1 MQKET
6 RKPKY
11 TITAIVICILAL
23 LTGKPVSE
31 LLIPEEQSATQET
44 VVSEQITA
52 SEEINSEEA
61 TVTDY
66 TFRSKDQLE
75 DHYQKHGIEMGFKSA
90 EEYQQAANRVI
101 SNPDTLHK
109 LEAEDGDDVYFLER
123 TNEFVIVSKAGYI
136 RTYFYPSDG
145 IDYFNRQ

>member
-1 MQKET
+1 
-6 RKPKY
+6 
-11 TITAIVICILAL
+11 
-23 LTGKPVSE
+23 
-31 LLIPEEQSATQET
+31 
-44 VVSEQITA
+44 
-52 SEEINSEEA
+52 
-61 TVTDY
+61 
-66 TFRSKDQLE
+66 
-75 DHYQKHGIEMGFKSA
+75 MGFKSA

>member
-1 MQKET
+1 MQRET

-11 TITAIVICILAL
+11 TLTAIVICILAL
-23 LTGKPVSE
+23 LSGKPVSE
-31 LLIPEEQSATQET
+31 FLIPEAQPVTQET
-44 VVSEQITA
+44 IVSEQA
-52 SEEINSEEA
+52 ASSEEMNSQEA
-61 TVTDY
+61 AVTAY

-75 DHYQKHGIEMGFKSA
+75 DHYQKHGVEMGFGSA

-101 SNPDTLHK
+101 SDPDTLHK
-109 LEAEDGDDVYFLER
+109 PEAEDGDDVYYLER

>member
-6 RKPKY
+6 RKSKY
-11 TITAIVICILAL
+11 TLTAIVICILAL

-31 LLIPEEQSATQET
+31 FLIPEEQPVTQE
-44 VVSEQITA
+44 VVI
-52 SEEINSEEA
+52 SEEA
-61 TVTDY
+61 TVTAY

-75 DHYQKHGIEMGFKSA
+75 DHYQKHGVEMGFGSA

-101 SNPDTLHK
+101 SDPDTLHK
-109 LEAEDGDDVYFLER
+109 LEAEDGDDVYYLER

>member
-1 MQKET
+1 MQKDA

-11 TITAIVICILAL
+11 TLTAIVICILAL

-31 LLIPEEQSATQET
+31 FLISEEQPVTQEV
-44 VVSEQITA
+44 VVSEEAAVTA
-52 SEEINSEEA
+52 
-61 TVTDY
+61 Y

-75 DHYQKHGIEMGFKSA
+75 DHYQKHGVEMGFGSA

-101 SNPDTLHK
+101 SDPDTLHK
-109 LEAEDGDDVYFLER
+109 PEAEDGDDVYYLER